1 MKVLKIFIMLNQE
14 EQDKQVREVLG
25 GHTVVPPQDV
35 WTNVEGKLPK
45 RGKIRPFL
53 LFFMIPAAICVA
65 ALVGYFSFMNNSQG
79 KGEKGDAVTINSI
92 ESKPK
97 PQTDQSQ
104 LKPQKDNKLLA
115 PTQNE
120 NIERAVAMDKPVM
133 KGPAKA
139 VNTKYKGN
147 SGKPPGKAKLYG
159 PLILKDLAM
168 DNIDKGSNLVANA
181 LNDRVKM
188 NMLLP
193 KPGNVDN
200 KTSDLNLL
208 PVRYIERPSAKKIVL
223 RPSHWQ
229 LGLIYISGAGF
240 ISSAEPGAFVN
251 VTQITSRQK
260 KDSTKSY
267 IITDVAT
274 TSYKY
279 KCISSL
285 EFSFGLM
292 VKYNLTSHLFLGT
305 GFIYKGITQKYAP
318 DNGSPSQPGYYQR
331 PLSSSAFPGSEY
343 DYSYR
348 YLTIPIELQ
357 YQFNTSHRLGYYVN
371 AGGAWNNLLKVN
383 SGNGTEIFRN
393 GKTASTSL
401 AGYGYQVDTYTALP
415 FSTSGPFNGFS
426 ANFGGGLSYLL
437 SERFTLQA
445 GVSLN
450 YMISG
455 ISADNK
461 NNLLGIEIP
470 VGLFYKF

>member
-14 EQDKQVREVLG
+14 ELDKHVRRILG
-25 GHTVVPPQDV
+25 GHAVPPPTKV
-35 WTNVEGKLPK
+35 WTNIEDKLPEGSK
-45 RGKIRPFL
+45 LRPLL
-53 LFFMIPAAICVA
+53 LFFVLPAAVCVA
-65 ALVGYFSFMNNSQG
+65 VLVGYFSFMNNNQG
-79 KGEKGDAVTINSI
+79 KGEKGDAVTINRI
-92 ESKPK
+92 ESKAK

-104 LKPQKDNKLLA
+104 LKQRKYNTLPI
-115 PTQNE
+115 PEQNE
-120 NIERAVAMDKPVM
+120 NIDRTLDNPVM
-133 KGPAKA
+133 KGPAQA
-139 VNTKYKGN
+139 GNAKYKENAGD
-147 SGKPPGKAKLYG
+147 PPGKAKLYG
-159 PLILKDLAM
+159 PLILKDLGL
-168 DNIDKGSNLVANA
+168 DNIDEGSDLAANA

-193 KPGNVDN
+193 KPGNVVN

-318 DNGSPSQPGYYQR
+318 DNGSTSQPGYNQ
-331 PLSSSAFPGSEY
+331 SALNNPPFPGIEY

-348 YLTIPIELQ
+348 YLTIPLELQ
-357 YQFNTSHRLGYYVN
+357 YQFNSSSRLGCFVK
-371 AGGAWNNLLKVN
+371 AGGAMNNLLKVN